1 MLTMI
6 FPTIRL
12 PKSHLRILLLR
23 GFMWIRSLVSSFQ
36 KASFIVCISASL
48 SLKTPVYGDGLTS
61 SGRTGQLTVRLPFL
75 PDKSMFSQNFAF
87 HHSTSLIDSRAVG
100 QLCVCSMLV
109 RLLSSLFKIATTSS
123 TGSVGDLL
131 YGCLCEED

>member
-6 FPTIRL
+6 FPIIR
-12 PKSHLRILLLR
+12 PSKSHLRILLLG

-48 SLKTPVYGDGLTS
+48 SLKTPVYGDGLTT
-61 SGRTGQLTVRLPFL
+61 SGRTGQFTVRLPCL
-75 PDKSMFSQNFAF
+75 PDMFSQNFAF
-87 HHSTSLIDSRAVG
+87 HHSTSLIASRAFG